1 MILTTSA
8 TQKILA
14 AALMR
19 INEDKVVELTRRSLD
34 RGVHPHLI
42 MEQMRAGLD
51 AVYQLYSKGTY
62 FLADLLIAAEI
73 FKKVQNMVQD
83 ETGPAVCQ
91 EATDIVFGTVKDDIH
106 DIGKNIVISVMESMD
121 LHVIDLGVDVEPRR
135 FVDTVAAAKAPILCL
150 MGLLTISYEHMKNT
164 VTLLEK
170 AGLRQNTVVFIGGL
184 VNDSVQAYVGS
195 DYWEQDVYKACQL
208 CKTVLKRNLSPSLHI
223 S

>member
-1 MILTTSA
+1 MTTSTTPKILT
-8 TQKILA
+8 
-14 AALMR
+14 AALTR
-19 INEDKVVELTRRSLD
+19 INEDKVVELAQRSLD

-83 ETGPAVCQ
+83 QTRLTDRR

-121 LHVIDLGVDVEPRR
+121 LQVVDLGVDVEPGR
-135 FVDTVAAAKAPILCL
+135 FVHAVAAAKAPILCL
-150 MGLLTISYEHMKNT
+150 MGLLTVSYEHMKDT
-164 VTLLEK
+164 VALLEK

-208 CKTVLKRNLSPSLHI
+208 CKTVLKRELPSSLHI